1 MKSILLIGLNRFGSL
16 LAKRFYELGHQVMA
30 VDWDEERVNF
40 ILPYVTDAQI
50 GDSTNEAFLRSLGIS
65 NYDICM
71 VTIGSDFQNSLETT
85 SLLKELG
92 GKYIV
97 SRADRERQ
105 AKFLLRNGAD
115 EVINPDKQIAEWAA
129 IKYTSNHIIDY
140 VKLDEEH
147 AIFEVP
153 VPKDWEGKSIG
164 RINIRKKY
172 GINILAVKENGHM
185 NYTVLPEN
193 ILTCDKSI
201 LVLGELKAIHKCF
214 HIL

>member
-16 LAKRFYELGHQVMA
+16 LAKRFYELGHQVIA

-50 GDSTNEAFLRSLGIS
+50 GDSTNEAFLRSLGIGT
-65 NYDICM
+65 YDICM

-105 AKFLLRNGAD
+105 AKFLLKNGAD

-164 RINIRKKY
+164 RMNIRKKY
-172 GINILAVKENGHM
+172 GINILAVKENGKM
-185 NYTVLPEN
+185 NYTVVPEN

-201 LVLGELKAIHKCF
+201 LVLGELKAVQKCF
-214 HIL
+214 HI

>member
-50 GDSTNEAFLRSLGIS
+50 GDSTNEAFLRSLGIG

>member
-50 GDSTNEAFLRSLGIS
+50 GDSTNEAFLRSLGIGT
-65 NYDICM
+65 YDICM

-105 AKFLLRNGAD
+105 AKFLLKNGAD

-164 RINIRKKY
+164 RMNIRKKY
-172 GINILAVKENGHM
+172 GINILAVKENGKM
-185 NYTVLPEN
+185 NYTVVPEN

-201 LVLGELKAIHKCF
+201 LVLGELKAVQKCF
-214 HIL
+214 HI